1 MARIGINTGSAANDN
16 TGSTL
21 RAAGGIIN
29 DNFSEIY
36 TYFGDGTNLTSIGG
50 TWTSTSV
57 GIHTLKN
64 VGIGTTNPRFA
75 LEVGAVGTSGTTL
88 FVNGDARVTGILT
101 IGTASIT
108 LNGAT
113 NIINVG
119 TGITINGSTGI
130 ISATSIVL
138 GGTTLTGAAV
148 TSITAGSGISV
159 DQSTGNVTITATGG
173 GGSSQWVTTAAGI
186 HTLSNVGIGTTNPT
200 SALTVKGNTSLE
212 TLNVTGVSTFGGNI
226 NVSDKNILFGL
237 SAGSSDDR
245 IVWGASSAEIYTN
258 TTNLFLKTNLTSLN
272 LQGEIISLSN
282 YAGDEVLINASNGG
296 SVDLYYN
303 NSKKLETTGTGITV
317 TGTIFTNQLNVSG
330 VSTFTGDGTNSY
342 QYFTSTNANLD
353 FTSTFN
359 VRKDGVTY
367 ISVGGN
373 TAALSENTTVNGA
386 YYRIRT
392 LSTGAEINGNLGI
405 NTATPSSELHVVGNA
420 RVTGVVTATTLN
432 VGTGGTVI
440 TTTTAGLVGIGT
452 TNPTSALTVVGAS
465 GTTLLVTGGTIPIQ
479 IGGNGVSGTIFKV
492 GGINL
497 SGPDVSDV
505 NATYFSNILYS
516 KVGDFR
522 YNLEFHSGG
531 YTGYG
536 GAAPAGGPG
545 DFIFYKRNESYGRA
559 ERFRISGET
568 GDITSQGGVIA
579 ASTNVSGI
587 STLGTVQI
595 SSGIVTATSGI
606 VTYYGDAS
614 YTTSGRW
621 TLGADGTSNYTFVGI
636 GFTQTT
642 NDPILYLARGRV
654 YEFVNNSGGGH
665 PFEIRTSNGGAAY
678 SNGVTN
684 NAAASGVIRFEVP
697 FNAPNTLYYQCTNHS
712 GMGATIF
719 VIPRNE
725 PAVGVRTTVTATTS
739 SIGAGATSNLNIDG
753 FKTYSL
759 LKVGISSAA
768 WVVLYTDSTSRSNDA
783 SRSYLTDPTPGSG
796 VIAEVRTISS
806 GISTFIMSPGVIG
819 WNNDVSVAS
828 TIYARV
834 TNNESSTSSGIGV
847 TLTVVKLED

>member
-29 DNFSEIY
+29 DNFLEIY
-36 TYFGDGTNLTSIGG
+36 TRFGDGTNLTSIGG

-64 VGIGTTNPRFA
+64 VGIGTTNPTSALTVTGNGTFTGVVTATTFIGALTGTASTATLATNAQGLTGTPNITVGVVTASRLNVGTSGTIITTTASGLVGIGTTNPRFT
-75 LEVGAVGTSGTTL
+75 LEVGAVGASGTTL
-88 FVNGDARVTGILT
+88 FVNGDARVTGIVT
-101 IGTASIT
+101 IGPASIT
-108 LNGAT
+108 LNGTT

-159 DQSTGNVTITATGG
+159 NQSTGNVTITATGG

-200 SALTVKGNTSLE
+200 SALTVTGN
-212 TLNVTGVSTFGGNI
+212 GTF
-226 NVSDKNILFGL
+226 
-237 SAGSSDDR
+237 
-245 IVWGASSAEIYTN
+245 
-258 TTNLFLKTNLTSLN
+258 
-272 LQGEIISLSN
+272 
-282 YAGDEVLINASNGG
+282 
-296 SVDLYYN
+296 
-303 NSKKLETTGTGITV
+303 
-317 TGTIFTNQLNVSG
+317 
-330 VSTFTGDGTNSY
+330 
-342 QYFTSTNANLD
+342 
-353 FTSTFN
+353 
-359 VRKDGVTY
+359 
-367 ISVGGN
+367 
-373 TAALSENTTVNGA
+373 
-386 YYRIRT
+386 
-392 LSTGAEINGNLGI
+392 
-405 NTATPSSELHVVGNA
+405 
-420 RVTGVVTATTLN
+420 TGVVTATTFVGALTGTATSTTNIPNLVGNIVSIGNNTSLGSITSAALRTALTSSTGTGDAVFATSPTFTTPTLGTPASGILSNCTFPTLNQNTSGTAAGLTGTPNITVGVVTASRLN

-452 TNPTSALTVVGAS
+452 TNPTSALTVKGNTS
-465 GTTLLVTGGTIPIQ
+465 LETL
-479 IGGNGVSGTIFKV
+479 
-492 GGINL
+492 
-497 SGPDVSDV
+497 
-505 NATYFSNILYS
+505 
-516 KVGDFR
+516 
-522 YNLEFHSGG
+522 
-531 YTGYG
+531 
-536 GAAPAGGPG
+536 
-545 DFIFYKRNESYGRA
+545 
-559 ERFRISGET
+559 
-568 GDITSQGGVIA
+568 
-579 ASTNVSGI
+579 NVSGI
-587 STLGTVQI
+587 STLGTLQI

-614 YTTSGRW
+614 YTASGRW
-621 TLGADGTSNYTFVGI
+621 TLGASGNNDYTFTGI

-642 NDPILYLARGRV
+642 SDPVLYLVRGRV
-654 YEFVNNSGGGH
+654 YEFVNNSVGSH
-665 PFEIRTSNGGAAY
+665 PFQIRVSNGGSAY
-678 SNGVTN
+678 SDGVTN

-719 VIPRNE
+719 VTPRNE

-796 VIAEVRTISS
+796 VIAEVRTVSS

-834 TNNESSTSSGIGV
+834 TNNESSTSTGIGV

>member
-1 MARIGINTGSAANDN
+1 MAKLGISTGTTPNDG
-16 TGSTL
+16 TGDNL
-21 RAAGGIIN
+21 LAGAVKIN
-29 DNFSEIY
+29 SNFNEIY
-36 TYFGDGTNLTSIGG
+36 TRFGDGTNLTSIGG

-64 VGIGTTNPRFA
+64 VGIGTTNPRFL
-75 LEVGAVGTSGTTL
+75 LEVGAVGASGTTL
-88 FVNGDARVTGILT
+88 FVNGNARVTGILT

-159 DQSTGNVTITATGG
+159 NQSTGNVTITATGG
-173 GGSSQWVTTAAGI
+173 GGSSQWVSTAAGI

-330 VSTFTGDGTNSY
+330 VSTLTTTDFTGHVQLKANSGNSSLYIFDDNGIYAGTGSDLRIWHNSSDSISRITEDGG
-342 QYFTSTNANLD
+342 QLIIDANPI
-353 FTSTFN
+353 TIN
-359 VRKDGVTY
+359 H
-367 ISVGGN
+367 GGN
-373 TAALSENTTVNGA
+373 TKLQTIGS
-386 YYRIRT
+386 
-392 LSTGAEINGNLGI
+392 GI
-405 NTATPSSELHVVGNA
+405 T
-420 RVTGVVTATTLN
+420 VTGTTF
-432 VGTGGTVI
+432 
-440 TTTTAGLVGIGT
+440 
-452 TNPTSALTVVGAS
+452 TN
-465 GTTLLVTGGTIPIQ
+465 Q
-479 IGGNGVSGTIFKV
+479 
-492 GGINL
+492 L
-497 SGPDVSDV
+497 S
-505 NATYFSNILYS
+505 
-516 KVGDFR
+516 
-522 YNLEFHSGG
+522 
-531 YTGYG
+531 
-536 GAAPAGGPG
+536 
-545 DFIFYKRNESYGRA
+545 
-559 ERFRISGET
+559 
-568 GDITSQGGVIA
+568 
-579 ASTNVSGI
+579 VSGI

-606 VTYYGDAS
+606 VTYYGD
-614 YTTSGRW
+614 TSNAADGRW
-621 TLGADGTSNYTFVGI
+621 TLGASGNNDYTFTGI

-642 NDPILYLARGRV
+642 NDPVLYLARGRV
-654 YEFVNNSGGGH
+654 YEFVNNSVGNH
-665 PFEIRTSNGGAAY
+665 PFEIRVSNGGSAY

-684 NAAASGVIRFEVP
+684 NAAASGIIRFEIP

-712 GMGATIF
+712 GMG
-719 VIPRNE
+719 N
-725 PAVGVRTTVTATTS
+725 
-739 SIGAGATSNLNIDG
+739 
-753 FKTYSL
+753 
-759 LKVGISSAA
+759 
-768 WVVLYTDSTSRSNDA
+768 
-783 SRSYLTDPTPGSG
+783 
-796 VIAEVRTISS
+796 TISVYP
-806 GISTFIMSPGVIG
+806 ST
-819 WNNDVSVAS
+819 
-828 TIYARV
+828 
-834 TNNESSTSSGIGV
+834 
-847 TLTVVKLED
+847 L